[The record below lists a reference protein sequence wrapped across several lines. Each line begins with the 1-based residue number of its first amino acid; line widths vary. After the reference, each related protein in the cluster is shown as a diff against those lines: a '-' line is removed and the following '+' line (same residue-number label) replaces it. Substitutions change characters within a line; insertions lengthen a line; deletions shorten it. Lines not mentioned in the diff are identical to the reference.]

1 MPDTLHIAE
10 PGDTEEVS
18 LARAVA
24 LLGVTPDSPATFLFD
39 GRGDLPSAW
48 KLWQETWLAPHLA
61 PSFVEAYECGV
72 QYWLDEIQAIDTL
85 LDLDLTDQVRE
96 RSKQA
101 AAAFLEGK
109 SEMQANREWSKFAD
123 RVAKGE
129 TPGHVSV
136 VFALQSALYHLP
148 LASALSAYI
157 WFEFQSGMPKE
168 VSRESLSELSS
179 LFEEALVHVSVAV
192 RKHNSENSGGS
203 SSLRVV

>member
-109 SEMQANREWSKFAD
+109 SEMQANREGRNARARQRSFRA
-123 RVAKGE
+123 
-129 TPGHVSV
+129 PVSAIPPSSG
-136 VFALQSALYHLP
+136 FRAFRLY
-148 LASALSAYI
+148 
-157 WFEFQSGMPKE
+157 
-168 VSRESLSELSS
+168 
-179 LFEEALVHVSVAV
+179 LV
-192 RKHNSENSGGS
+192 
-203 SSLRVV
+203 